1 MDIYRAE
8 KIAQDRMQKAG
19 PGEEWDRTFILIGP
33 GVIQAC
39 KWLDPYMGAFTVHG
53 KGGFMLTRDVPA
65 DFHVVKDC
73 IDRE

>member
-39 KWLDPYMGAFTVHG
+39 KWLHANPRRAGRLPCG
-53 KGGFMLTRDVPA
+53 KGL
-65 DFHVVKDC
+65 H
-73 IDRE
+73 